1 MSLLVK
7 CVGYA
12 LLVLFLGIVLR
23 ELGFRGARLVSL
35 VCSVGIIGAAVGGI
49 GELGDLLGDVWN
61 GISSDSVIA
70 VVKIIGVGYVSG
82 VCADVCSEFGENVL
96 SGALT
101 TLGKVEM
108 LIISAPSI
116 ISIVDAGVE
125 LIGV

>member
-23 ELGFRGARLVSL
+23 ELGFQGARLVSL

-82 VCADVCSEFGENVL
+82 VCADV
-96 SGALT
+96 
-101 TLGKVEM
+101 
-108 LIISAPSI
+108 
-116 ISIVDAGVE
+116 
-125 LIGV
+125 